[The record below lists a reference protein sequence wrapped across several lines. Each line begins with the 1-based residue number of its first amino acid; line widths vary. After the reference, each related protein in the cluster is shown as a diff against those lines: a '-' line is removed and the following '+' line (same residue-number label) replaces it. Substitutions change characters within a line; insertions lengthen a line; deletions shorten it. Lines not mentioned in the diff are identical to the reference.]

1 MEREVK
7 LWQMNMI
14 GLWRKLDAEEITNL
28 SVTVEEKD
36 LADLLIL
43 FLKYLAGRYCI
54 EYNIDEVDDL
64 CVKFGD
70 DTSIDMNFLCK
81 TVDVEELAHEWN
93 GEDGTLFLE
102 LDKYINS
109 QTSRIKN
116 ALINLHQ
123 RKYLNDTQLLR
134 VKKIL
139 RDLYLSYISKEW
151 YAVVSTLGDIANG
164 VFAVVSGN
172 YDEVP
177 LLTKTGIMTLFYDT
191 IYDSEVIMKIAKIVA
206 NYLTDELEDVCIKFV
221 EISTDDERILKTL
234 GIYNNLYEVQH
245 RVLNIHDADINVAV
259 ENMRKICSDAINI
272 YRSNQVWYVQFK
284 S

>member
-1 MEREVK
+1 MANEYDRFMEK
-7 LWQMNMI
+7 LNS
-14 GLWRKLDAEEITNL
+14 DEITNL
-28 SVTVEEKD
+28 SVTAEEKD

-54 EYNIDEVDDL
+54 EYNLDEVDDL

-70 DTSIDMNFLCK
+70 DTFIDMNFLCK

-93 GEDGTLFLE
+93 GEDGTLLSE

-109 QTSRIKN
+109 KTSRIKSV
-116 ALINLHQ
+116 LINLHQ
-123 RKYLNDTQLLR
+123 REYLTDIQLLR
-134 VKKIL
+134 VKNIL
-139 RDLYLSYISKEW
+139 RDLYLSYISKER
-151 YAVVSTLGDIANG
+151 YAVISTLGDIANG

-234 GIYNNLYEVQH
+234 DIYNNLFAVQH

-259 ENMRKICSDAINI
+259 ENMRKICSDAISI
-272 YRSNQVWYVQFK
+272 YRSNQVYYVQFK

>member
-1 MEREVK
+1 MANEYDRFME
-7 LWQMNMI
+7 
-14 GLWRKLDAEEITNL
+14 KLDAKEITNL

-43 FLKYLAGRYCI
+43 FLKYLVGRYCI
-54 EYNIDEVDDL
+54 EYSLDEVGDL

-93 GEDGTLFLE
+93 GEDVTLFLG

-123 RKYLNDTQLLR
+123 REYLNDFQLLR
-134 VKKIL
+134 VKNIL
-139 RDLYLSYISKEW
+139 RDLYLSYISKER
-151 YAVVSTLGDIANG
+151 YAVISTLGDIANG

-234 GIYNNLYEVQH
+234 DIYNNLFAVQH

-259 ENMRKICSDAINI
+259 ENMRKICSDAISI
-272 YRSNQVWYVQFK
+272 YRSNQVYYVQFK

>member
-1 MEREVK
+1 MANEYDRFIEK
-7 LWQMNMI
+7 LNS
-14 GLWRKLDAEEITNL
+14 DEITNL

-36 LADLLIL
+36 LSDLLIL

-54 EYNIDEVDDL
+54 ECNLDEVDDL

-70 DTSIDMNFLCK
+70 DTFIDMNSLCR
-81 TVDVEELAHEWN
+81 TVCVEELAHIINDN
-93 GEDGTLFLE
+93 GNSLFSE
-102 LDKYINS
+102 LDKYINN

-123 RKYLNDTQLLR
+123 REYLNDSQLLR
-134 VKKIL
+134 VKNIL
-139 RDLYLSYISKEW
+139 RDLYLSYISKER
-151 YAVVSTLGDIANG
+151 YAVISTLGDIANG
-164 VFAVVSGN
+164 VFVVVSGN
-172 YDEVP
+172 YDEVS

-206 NYLTDELEDVCIKFV
+206 NYLTNELEDVCIKFV
-221 EISTDDERILKTL
+221 EINTDDERILKTL
-234 GIYNNLYEVQH
+234 DIYNNLYAVQH

-259 ENMRKICSDAINI
+259 ENMRKICSDAISI
-272 YRSNQVWYVQFK
+272 YRSNQVYYVQFK

>member
-1 MEREVK
+1 MANEYDMFMEK
-7 LWQMNMI
+7 LNS
-14 GLWRKLDAEEITNL
+14 DEIINL
-28 SVTVEEKD
+28 SVTAEEKD
-36 LADLLIL
+36 VADLLIL

-54 EYNIDEVDDL
+54 EYNLDEVDDL

-70 DTSIDMNFLCK
+70 DTFIDMKFLCK
-81 TVDVEELAHEWN
+81 TVDVGELAHVSNDN
-93 GEDGTLFLE
+93 GNSLFSE
-102 LDKYINS
+102 LDKYINN

-123 RKYLNDTQLLR
+123 REYLNDSQLLR
-134 VKKIL
+134 VKNIL
-139 RDLYLSYISKEW
+139 RDLYLSYISKER
-151 YAVVSTLGDIANG
+151 YAVISTLGDIANG

-221 EISTDDERILKTL
+221 GISTDDERILKTL
-234 GIYNNLYEVQH
+234 DIYNNLFAVQH

-259 ENMRKICSDAINI
+259 ENMRKICSDAIRI
-272 YRSNQVWYVQFK
+272 YRSNQVYYVQFK

>member
-1 MEREVK
+1 MANEYDRFMEK
-7 LWQMNMI
+7 LNS
-14 GLWRKLDAEEITNL
+14 DEITNL
-28 SVTVEEKD
+28 SVTAEEKD

-54 EYNIDEVDDL
+54 EYNLDEVDDL
-64 CVKFGD
+64 CIKFGD
-70 DTSIDMNFLCK
+70 DTSIDMSFLCK
-81 TVDVEELAHEWN
+81 TVDVGELAHVINDN
-93 GEDGTLFLE
+93 GNSMFLE

-109 QTSRIKN
+109 QTSIIKN

-123 RKYLNDTQLLR
+123 REYLNDSQLLR
-134 VKKIL
+134 VKNIL
-139 RDLYLSYISKEW
+139 RDLYLSYISKER
-151 YAVVSTLGDIANG
+151 YAVISTLGDIANG
-164 VFAVVSGN
+164 VFAIVSGN
-172 YDEVP
+172 YNEVP
-177 LLTKTGIMTLFYDT
+177 LFTKTGIMTLFYDS

-206 NYLTDELEDVCIKFV
+206 NYLTDKLEDVCIKFV

-234 GIYNNLYEVQH
+234 DIYNNLYAVQH

-272 YRSNQVWYVQFK
+272 YRSNQVYYVQFK

>member
-1 MEREVK
+1 MANEYDRFMEK
-7 LWQMNMI
+7 LNS
-14 GLWRKLDAEEITNL
+14 DEITNL
-28 SVTVEEKD
+28 SVTTEEKD

-54 EYNIDEVDDL
+54 EYNLDEVDDL

-70 DTSIDMNFLCK
+70 DTFIDMKFLCK
-81 TVDVEELAHEWN
+81 TVDVGELAHVINDN
-93 GEDGTLFLE
+93 GNSLFSE
-102 LDKYINS
+102 LDKYINN

-123 RKYLNDTQLLR
+123 REYLNDFQLLR
-134 VKKIL
+134 VKNIL
-139 RDLYLSYISKEW
+139 RDLYLSYISKER
-151 YAVVSTLGDIANG
+151 YAVISTLGDIANG

-177 LLTKTGIMTLFYDT
+177 LLTKTGIMTLSYDT

-234 GIYNNLYEVQH
+234 DIYNNLFAVQH

-272 YRSNQVWYVQFK
+272 YRSNQVYYVQFK

>member
-1 MEREVK
+1 MANEYDRLME
-7 LWQMNMI
+7 
-14 GLWRKLDAEEITNL
+14 KLDAAEITNF
-28 SVTVEEKD
+28 SVTTEEKD

-54 EYNIDEVDDL
+54 EYNLDEVDDL

-70 DTSIDMNFLCK
+70 DTSIDMNFLCN
-81 TVDVEELAHEWN
+81 TVDVGELAHVINDN
-93 GEDGTLFLE
+93 GNSMFLE

-109 QTSRIKN
+109 KTSRIKN

-123 RKYLNDTQLLR
+123 REYLNDSQLLR
-134 VKKIL
+134 VKNIL
-139 RDLYLSYISKEW
+139 RDLYLSYISKER
-151 YAVVSTLGDIANG
+151 YAVISTLGDIANG

-172 YDEVP
+172 YNEVP
-177 LLTKTGIMTLFYDT
+177 LFTKTGIMTLFYDT
-191 IYDSEVIMKIAKIVA
+191 FYDSEVIMKIAKIVA

-234 GIYNNLYEVQH
+234 DIYNNLFAVQH

-259 ENMRKICSDAINI
+259 ENMRKICSDAISI
-272 YRSNQVWYVQFK
+272 YRSNQVYYVQFK

>member
-1 MEREVK
+1 MANEYDRFVEK
-7 LWQMNMI
+7 LNS
-14 GLWRKLDAEEITNL
+14 DEITNL
-28 SVTVEEKD
+28 SVTAEEKD
-36 LADLLIL
+36 VADLLIL

-54 EYNIDEVDDL
+54 EYNLDEVDDL

-70 DTSIDMNFLCK
+70 DTFIDMKFLCR
-81 TVDVEELAHEWN
+81 TVDVGELAHVINDN
-93 GEDGTLFLE
+93 GNSLFSE
-102 LDKYINS
+102 LDKYINN

-116 ALINLHQ
+116 TLINLHQ
-123 RKYLNDTQLLR
+123 QEYLNDFQLLR
-134 VKKIL
+134 VKNIL
-139 RDLYLSYISKEW
+139 RDLYLSYISKER
-151 YAVVSTLGDIANG
+151 YAVISTLGDIANG

-191 IYDSEVIMKIAKIVA
+191 FYDSEVIMKIAKIVA

-234 GIYNNLYEVQH
+234 NIYNNLFAVQH

-259 ENMRKICSDAINI
+259 ENMRKICSDAISI
-272 YRSNQVWYVQFK
+272 YRSNQVYYVQFK

>member
-1 MEREVK
+1 MANEYDRFVEK
-7 LWQMNMI
+7 LNS
-14 GLWRKLDAEEITNL
+14 DEITNL
-28 SVTVEEKD
+28 SVTAEEKD
-36 LADLLIL
+36 VADLLIL

-54 EYNIDEVDDL
+54 EYNLDEVDDL

-70 DTSIDMNFLCK
+70 DTFIDMKFLCK
-81 TVDVEELAHEWN
+81 AVDVGELAHVINDN
-93 GEDGTLFLE
+93 GNSLFSE
-102 LDKYINS
+102 LDKYINN

-123 RKYLNDTQLLR
+123 REYLDDSQLLR
-134 VKKIL
+134 VKNIL
-139 RDLYLSYISKEW
+139 RNLYLSYISKER
-151 YAVVSTLGDIANG
+151 YAVISTLGDIANG

-172 YDEVP
+172 YNEVP
-177 LLTKTGIMTLFYDT
+177 LFTKTGIMTLFYGT
-191 IYDSEVIMKIAKIVA
+191 FYDSEVIMKIAKIVA

-234 GIYNNLYEVQH
+234 DIYNNLFAVQH

-259 ENMRKICSDAINI
+259 ENMRKICSDAISI
-272 YRSNQVWYVQFK
+272 YRSNQVYYVQFK

>member
-1 MEREVK
+1 MANEYDRFMEK
-7 LWQMNMI
+7 LNS
-14 GLWRKLDAEEITNL
+14 AEITNL

-54 EYNIDEVDDL
+54 EYNLDEVDDL
-64 CVKFGD
+64 CVKFDD

-81 TVDVEELAHEWN
+81 TVDVEELAHVINDN
-93 GEDGTLFLE
+93 GNSLFLE

-123 RKYLNDTQLLR
+123 REYLNDSQLLR

-139 RDLYLSYISKEW
+139 RDLYLSYISKER
-151 YAVVSTLGDIANG
+151 YAVISTLGDIANG
-164 VFAVVSGN
+164 VFAIVSGN
-172 YDEVP
+172 YNKVS
-177 LLTKTGIMTLFYDT
+177 LFTKTGIMTLFYDT

-234 GIYNNLYEVQH
+234 DIYNNLYAVQH

-259 ENMRKICSDAINI
+259 ENMRKICSEAINI
-272 YRSNQVWYVQFK
+272 YRNNQVYYVQFK

>member
-1 MEREVK
+1 MANEYDRFMEK
-7 LWQMNMI
+7 LNS
-14 GLWRKLDAEEITNL
+14 DEITNL
-28 SVTVEEKD
+28 SVPAEEKD
-36 LADLLIL
+36 VADLLIL
-43 FLKYLAGRYCI
+43 FLKYLAGGYCI
-54 EYNIDEVDDL
+54 EYNLDEVDDL

-70 DTSIDMNFLCK
+70 DTFIDMKFLCK

-116 ALINLHQ
+116 TLINLHQ
-123 RKYLNDTQLLR
+123 REYLNDFQLLR
-134 VKKIL
+134 VKNIL
-139 RDLYLSYISKEW
+139 RDLYLSYISKER
-151 YAVVSTLGDIANG
+151 YAVISTLGDIANG
-164 VFAVVSGN
+164 VFAVVSCN

-234 GIYNNLYEVQH
+234 DIYNNLYAVQH

-272 YRSNQVWYVQFK
+272 YRSNQVYYVQFK

>member
-1 MEREVK
+1 MANEYDRFME
-7 LWQMNMI
+7 
-14 GLWRKLDAEEITNL
+14 KLDAAEITNF
-28 SVTVEEKD
+28 SVTAEEKD

-109 QTSRIKN
+109 KTSRIKN

-123 RKYLNDTQLLR
+123 REYLNDIQLLR
-134 VKKIL
+134 VKNIL
-139 RDLYLSYISKEW
+139 RDLYLSYISKER
-151 YAVVSTLGDIANG
+151 YAVISTLGDIANG

-234 GIYNNLYEVQH
+234 DIYNNLFAVQH

-259 ENMRKICSDAINI
+259 ENMRKICSDAISI
-272 YRSNQVWYVQFK
+272 YRSNQVYYVQFK

>member
-1 MEREVK
+1 MANEYDRFVEK
-7 LWQMNMI
+7 LNA
-14 GLWRKLDAEEITNL
+14 DEITNL
-28 SVTVEEKD
+28 SVTAEDKD
-36 LADLLIL
+36 LADLLVL

-54 EYNIDEVDDL
+54 EYNLDEVDDL

-70 DTSIDMNFLCK
+70 DTSIDTNFLCK
-81 TVDVEELAHEWN
+81 TVDVGELAHVINDN
-93 GEDGTLFLE
+93 GNSMFLE

-109 QTSRIKN
+109 KTSRIKN
-116 ALINLHQ
+116 ALIDLHQ
-123 RKYLNDTQLLR
+123 REYLNDSQLLR
-134 VKKIL
+134 VKSIL
-139 RDLYLSYISKEW
+139 RDLYLSYISKER

-221 EISTDDERILKTL
+221 EINTDDERVLKTL
-234 GIYNNLYEVQH
+234 DIYNNLFAVQH
-245 RVLNIHDADINVAV
+245 RVLNIHDADTNVAV
-259 ENMRKICSDAINI
+259 ENMRKICSDAISI
-272 YRSNQVWYVQFK
+272 YRSNQVYYVQFK

>member
-1 MEREVK
+1 MANEYDRFIEK
-7 LWQMNMI
+7 LNS
-14 GLWRKLDAEEITNL
+14 DEITNL
-28 SVTVEEKD
+28 SVTIEEKD
-36 LADLLIL
+36 LADLLVL
-43 FLKYLAGRYCI
+43 FLKYLAGRYYI
-54 EYNIDEVDDL
+54 EYNLDEVDDL
-64 CVKFGD
+64 YVKFGD

-123 RKYLNDTQLLR
+123 REYLNDTQLLR

-139 RDLYLSYISKEW
+139 RDLYLSYISKER
-151 YAVVSTLGDIANG
+151 YAVISTLGDIANG

-172 YDEVP
+172 YDEVH

-234 GIYNNLYEVQH
+234 DIYNNLFAVQH

-259 ENMRKICSDAINI
+259 ENMRKICSDAISI
-272 YRSNQVWYVQFK
+272 YRSNQVYYVQFK

>member
-1 MEREVK
+1 MANEYDRFVEK
-7 LWQMNMI
+7 LNS
-14 GLWRKLDAEEITNL
+14 DEITNL
-28 SVTVEEKD
+28 SVTAEEKD
-36 LADLLIL
+36 VADLLIL

-54 EYNIDEVDDL
+54 EYNLDEVDDL

-70 DTSIDMNFLCK
+70 DTFIDMKFLCK
-81 TVDVEELAHEWN
+81 TVDVGELAHVINDN
-93 GEDGTLFLE
+93 GNSLFSE
-102 LDKYINS
+102 LDKYINN

-123 RKYLNDTQLLR
+123 REYLDDSQLLR
-134 VKKIL
+134 VKNIL
-139 RDLYLSYISKEW
+139 RNLYLSYISKER
-151 YAVVSTLGDIANG
+151 YAVISTLGDIANG

-221 EISTDDERILKTL
+221 EISTDDKRILKTL
-234 GIYNNLYEVQH
+234 DIYNNLFAVQH

-259 ENMRKICSDAINI
+259 ENMRKICSDAISI
-272 YRSNQVWYVQFK
+272 YRSNQVYYVQFK

>member
-1 MEREVK
+1 
-7 LWQMNMI
+7 MI

>member
-1 MEREVK
+1 MANEYDRFVEK
-7 LWQMNMI
+7 LNS
-14 GLWRKLDAEEITNL
+14 DEITNL
-28 SVTVEEKD
+28 SVTAEEKD
-36 LADLLIL
+36 VADLLIL

-54 EYNIDEVDDL
+54 EYNLDEVDDL

-70 DTSIDMNFLCK
+70 DTFIDMKFLCK
-81 TVDVEELAHEWN
+81 TVDVGELAHVINDN
-93 GEDGTLFLE
+93 GNSLFSE
-102 LDKYINS
+102 LDKYINN

-123 RKYLNDTQLLR
+123 REYLDDSQLLR
-134 VKKIL
+134 VKNIL
-139 RDLYLSYISKEW
+139 RNLYLSYISKER
-151 YAVVSTLGDIANG
+151 YAVISTLGDIANG

-172 YDEVP
+172 YNEVP
-177 LLTKTGIMTLFYDT
+177 LFTKTGIMTLFYDT
-191 IYDSEVIMKIAKIVA
+191 FYDSEVIMKIAKIVA

-234 GIYNNLYEVQH
+234 DIYNNLFAVQH

-259 ENMRKICSDAINI
+259 ENMRKICSDAISI
-272 YRSNQVWYVQFK
+272 YRSNQVYYVQFK

>member
-1 MEREVK
+1 MANEYDRFME
-7 LWQMNMI
+7 
-14 GLWRKLDAEEITNL
+14 KLDAAEITNF
-28 SVTVEEKD
+28 SVTTEEKD

-54 EYNIDEVDDL
+54 EYNLDEVDDL

-70 DTSIDMNFLCK
+70 DTFIDMKFLCK
-81 TVDVEELAHEWN
+81 TVDVEELTHVINDN
-93 GEDGTLFLE
+93 GNSLFLE

-116 ALINLHQ
+116 ALINVHQ
-123 RKYLNDTQLLR
+123 REYLNDSQLLR
-134 VKKIL
+134 VKNIL
-139 RDLYLSYISKEW
+139 RDLYLSYISKER
-151 YAVVSTLGDIANG
+151 YAVISTLGDIANG
-164 VFAVVSGN
+164 VFAIVSGN
-172 YDEVP
+172 YNEVP
-177 LLTKTGIMTLFYDT
+177 LFTKTGIMTLFYDS

-234 GIYNNLYEVQH
+234 DIYNNLFAVQH

-259 ENMRKICSDAINI
+259 ENMRKICSDAISI
-272 YRSNQVWYVQFK
+272 YRSNKVYYVQFK

>member
-1 MEREVK
+1 MANEYDRFMEK
-7 LWQMNMI
+7 LNS
-14 GLWRKLDAEEITNL
+14 DEITNL
-28 SVTVEEKD
+28 SVTTEEKD

-54 EYNIDEVDDL
+54 EYNLDEVDDL

-70 DTSIDMNFLCK
+70 DTFIDMNFLCR
-81 TVDVEELAHEWN
+81 TVGVEELAHEWN

-123 RKYLNDTQLLR
+123 RECLDDSQLLR
-134 VKKIL
+134 VKNIL
-139 RDLYLSYISKEW
+139 RDLYLSYISKER
-151 YAVVSTLGDIANG
+151 YAVISTLGDIANG
-164 VFAVVSGN
+164 VFAIVSGN

-191 IYDSEVIMKIAKIVA
+191 IYDSEIIMKIAKIVA

-234 GIYNNLYEVQH
+234 DIYNNLFAVQH

-259 ENMRKICSDAINI
+259 ENMRKICSDAISI
-272 YRSNQVWYVQFK
+272 YRSNQVYYVQFK

>member
-1 MEREVK
+1 MANEYDRFMEK
-7 LWQMNMI
+7 LNA
-14 GLWRKLDAEEITNL
+14 DEITNL
-28 SVTVEEKD
+28 SVTAEEED

-43 FLKYLAGRYCI
+43 FLKYLAGRFNI
-54 EYNIDEVDDL
+54 ECNLDEVGDL

-93 GEDGTLFLE
+93 GEDGTLLSE

-109 QTSRIKN
+109 KTSRIKS

-123 RKYLNDTQLLR
+123 REYLTDIKLLR

-139 RDLYLSYISKEW
+139 RDLYLSCISKER

-234 GIYNNLYEVQH
+234 DIYNNLFAVQH

-259 ENMRKICSDAINI
+259 ENMRKICSDAISI
-272 YRSNQVWYVQFK
+272 YRSNQVYYVQFK

>member
-1 MEREVK
+1 MANEYDRFME
-7 LWQMNMI
+7 
-14 GLWRKLDAEEITNL
+14 KLDAKEITNL
-28 SVTVEEKD
+28 LVTVEEKD

-43 FLKYLAGRYCI
+43 FLKYLDGRYCI
-54 EYNIDEVDDL
+54 ECNLDEVGDL

-93 GEDGTLFLE
+93 GEDGTLLSE

-109 QTSRIKN
+109 KTSMIKS

-123 RKYLNDTQLLR
+123 REYLTDIQLLR

-139 RDLYLSYISKEW
+139 RDLYLSCISKER
-151 YAVVSTLGDIANG
+151 YAVISTLGDIANG

-172 YDEVP
+172 YDKMP

-221 EISTDDERILKTL
+221 EISTDDEQILKTL
-234 GIYNNLYEVQH
+234 DIYNNLFAVQH

-259 ENMRKICSDAINI
+259 ENMRKICSDAISI
-272 YRSNQVWYVQFK
+272 YRSNQVYYVQFK

>member
-1 MEREVK
+1 MANEYDRFVEK
-7 LWQMNMI
+7 LNS
-14 GLWRKLDAEEITNL
+14 DEITNL
-28 SVTVEEKD
+28 SVTAEEKD
-36 LADLLIL
+36 VADLLIL

-54 EYNIDEVDDL
+54 EYNLDEVDDL

-123 RKYLNDTQLLR
+123 REYLNDTQLLR

-139 RDLYLSYISKEW
+139 RDLYLSYISKER

-234 GIYNNLYEVQH
+234 DIYNNLYEVQH

-272 YRSNQVWYVQFK
+272 YRSNQVYYVKFK

>member
-1 MEREVK
+1 MANEYDRFMEK
-7 LWQMNMI
+7 LNA
-14 GLWRKLDAEEITNL
+14 DEITNL
-28 SVTVEEKD
+28 SVTVEEED

-43 FLKYLAGRYCI
+43 FLKYLAGRFYI
-54 EYNIDEVDDL
+54 ECNLDEVGDL

-93 GEDGTLFLE
+93 GEDGTLLSE

-109 QTSRIKN
+109 KTSRIKS

-123 RKYLNDTQLLR
+123 REYLTDIQLLR

-139 RDLYLSYISKEW
+139 RDLYLSYISKER
-151 YAVVSTLGDIANG
+151 YAVISTLGDIANG
-164 VFAVVSGN
+164 VFAVVGGN

-221 EISTDDERILKTL
+221 EISTDDERVLKTL
-234 GIYNNLYEVQH
+234 DIYNNLFAVQH

-259 ENMRKICSDAINI
+259 ENMRKICSDAISI
-272 YRSNQVWYVQFK
+272 YRSNQVYYVQFK

>member
-1 MEREVK
+1 MANEYDMFMEK
-7 LWQMNMI
+7 LY
-14 GLWRKLDAEEITNL
+14 AEEITNL

-54 EYNIDEVDDL
+54 EYNLDEVDDL

-70 DTSIDMNFLCK
+70 DTFIDMKFLCK
-81 TVDVEELAHEWN
+81 TVDAGELAHVINDN
-93 GEDGTLFLE
+93 GNSLFSE
-102 LDKYINS
+102 LDKYINN
-109 QTSRIKN
+109 QTSRIKD

-123 RKYLNDTQLLR
+123 REYLNDPQLLR
-134 VKKIL
+134 VKNIL
-139 RDLYLSYISKEW
+139 RDLYLSYISKER
-151 YAVVSTLGDIANG
+151 YAVISTLGDIANE

-234 GIYNNLYEVQH
+234 DIYNNLFVVQH

-259 ENMRKICSDAINI
+259 ENMRKICSDAISI
-272 YRSNQVWYVQFK
+272 YRSNQVYYVQFK

>member
-1 MEREVK
+1 MANEYDRFVE
-7 LWQMNMI
+7 
-14 GLWRKLDAEEITNL
+14 KLDANEITNL
-28 SVTVEEKD
+28 SVTVEEED

-54 EYNIDEVDDL
+54 EYNLDEVDDL

-116 ALINLHQ
+116 TLINLHQ
-123 RKYLNDTQLLR
+123 REYLNDTQLLR

-139 RDLYLSYISKEW
+139 RDLYLSCISKER

-172 YDEVP
+172 YYEVP

-234 GIYNNLYEVQH
+234 DIYNNLFAVQH

-259 ENMRKICSDAINI
+259 ENMRKICSDAISI
-272 YRSNQVWYVQFK
+272 YRSNQVYYVQFK

>member
-1 MEREVK
+1 MANEYDMFVEK
-7 LWQMNMI
+7 LNS
-14 GLWRKLDAEEITNL
+14 DEITNL
-28 SVTVEEKD
+28 SVTAEEKD
-36 LADLLIL
+36 VADLLIL
-43 FLKYLAGRYCI
+43 FIRYLAGRYCI
-54 EYNIDEVDDL
+54 EYNLDEVDDL

-70 DTSIDMNFLCK
+70 DTFIDMKFLCK
-81 TVDVEELAHEWN
+81 TVDVGELAHVINDN
-93 GEDGTLFLE
+93 GNSLFSE
-102 LDKYINS
+102 LDKYINN

-123 RKYLNDTQLLR
+123 REYLNDSQLLR
-134 VKKIL
+134 VKNIL
-139 RDLYLSYISKEW
+139 RDLYLSYISKER
-151 YAVVSTLGDIANG
+151 YAVISTLGDIANG

-234 GIYNNLYEVQH
+234 DIYNNIFAVQH

-272 YRSNQVWYVQFK
+272 YRSNQEWYVQFK

>member
-1 MEREVK
+1 MANEYDRFME
-7 LWQMNMI
+7 
-14 GLWRKLDAEEITNL
+14 KLDANEIANL
-28 SVTVEEKD
+28 SVTAEEKD

-43 FLKYLAGRYCI
+43 FLKYLAGRYHTEC
-54 EYNIDEVDDL
+54 NLDEVGDL

-70 DTSIDMNFLCK
+70 DKSIDMNFLCR
-81 TVDVEELAHEWN
+81 TVGVEELAHEWN
-93 GEDGTLFLE
+93 GEDGTLFSE

-109 QTSRIKN
+109 KTSRIKN

-123 RKYLNDTQLLR
+123 REYLNDSQLLR

-139 RDLYLSYISKEW
+139 RDLYLSCISKER
-151 YAVVSTLGDIANG
+151 YAVISTLGDIANG

-191 IYDSEVIMKIAKIVA
+191 FYDSEVIMKIAKIVA

-234 GIYNNLYEVQH
+234 DIYNNLFAVQH

-259 ENMRKICSDAINI
+259 ENMRKICSDAISI
-272 YRSNQVWYVQFK
+272 YRSNQVYYVQFK

>member
-1 MEREVK
+1 MANEYDRFME
-7 LWQMNMI
+7 
-14 GLWRKLDAEEITNL
+14 KLDADEITNL

-36 LADLLIL
+36 LADLLVL
-43 FLKYLAGRYCI
+43 FLKYLAERYCI
-54 EYNIDEVDDL
+54 EYNLDEVDDL

-70 DTSIDMNFLCK
+70 DTFIDMKFLCK
-81 TVDVEELAHEWN
+81 TVDVGELAHVINDN
-93 GEDGTLFLE
+93 GNSLFSE
-102 LDKYINS
+102 LDKYINN

-123 RKYLNDTQLLR
+123 REYLNDFQLLR
-134 VKKIL
+134 VKNIL
-139 RDLYLSYISKEW
+139 RDLYLSYISKER
-151 YAVVSTLGDIANG
+151 YAVISTLGDIANG
-164 VFAVVSGN
+164 VFAIVSGN
-172 YDEVP
+172 YNEVS
-177 LLTKTGIMTLFYDT
+177 LFTKTGIMTIFYDS

-234 GIYNNLYEVQH
+234 DIYNNLFAVQH

-259 ENMRKICSDAINI
+259 ENMRKICSDAISI
-272 YRSNQVWYVQFK
+272 YRSNQVYYVQFK

>member
-1 MEREVK
+1 MANEYDRFMEK
-7 LWQMNMI
+7 LNA
-14 GLWRKLDAEEITNL
+14 DEITNL
-28 SVTVEEKD
+28 SVTVEEED

-43 FLKYLAGRYCI
+43 FLKYLAGRFHI
-54 EYNIDEVDDL
+54 ECNLDEVGDL
-64 CVKFGD
+64 
-70 DTSIDMNFLCK
+70 LCK

-93 GEDGTLFLE
+93 GEDGTLLSE

-109 QTSRIKN
+109 KTSRIKS

-123 RKYLNDTQLLR
+123 REYLTDIQLLR

-139 RDLYLSYISKEW
+139 RDLYLSYISKER
-151 YAVVSTLGDIANG
+151 YAVISTLGDIANG

-172 YDEVP
+172 YDEVH

-234 GIYNNLYEVQH
+234 DIYNNLYAVQH
-245 RVLNIHDADINVAV
+245 RVLNMHDADINVAV
-259 ENMRKICSDAINI
+259 ENMRKICSDAISI
-272 YRSNQVWYVQFK
+272 YRSNQVYYVQFK

>member
-1 MEREVK
+1 MANEYDRFME
-7 LWQMNMI
+7 
-14 GLWRKLDAEEITNL
+14 KLDAAEITNF
-28 SVTVEEKD
+28 SVTTEEKD

-54 EYNIDEVDDL
+54 EYNLDEVDDL

-70 DTSIDMNFLCK
+70 DTFIDMKFLCK
-81 TVDVEELAHEWN
+81 TVDVGELAHVINDN
-93 GEDGTLFLE
+93 GNSLFSE
-102 LDKYINS
+102 LDKYINN

-123 RKYLNDTQLLR
+123 REYLNDSQLLR
-134 VKKIL
+134 VKNIL
-139 RDLYLSYISKEW
+139 RDLYLSYISKER
-151 YAVVSTLGDIANG
+151 YAVISTLGDIANG

-234 GIYNNLYEVQH
+234 DIYNNLFAVQH

-259 ENMRKICSDAINI
+259 ENMRKICSDAISI
-272 YRSNQVWYVQFK
+272 YRSNQVYYVQFK

>member
-1 MEREVK
+1 MANEYDRFMEK
-7 LWQMNMI
+7 LNA
-14 GLWRKLDAEEITNL
+14 DEITNL
-28 SVTVEEKD
+28 SVTVEEED

-54 EYNIDEVDDL
+54 EYNLDEVDDL

-123 RKYLNDTQLLR
+123 REYLNDTQLLR

-139 RDLYLSYISKEW
+139 RDLYLSCISKER
-151 YAVVSTLGDIANG
+151 YAVISTLGDIANG

-234 GIYNNLYEVQH
+234 DIYNNLFAVQH
-245 RVLNIHDADINVAV
+245 RVLNIHDADIDVAV
-259 ENMRKICSDAINI
+259 ENMRKICSDAISI
-272 YRSNQVWYVQFK
+272 YRSNQVYYVQFK

>member
-1 MEREVK
+1 MANEYDRFME
-7 LWQMNMI
+7 
-14 GLWRKLDAEEITNL
+14 KLDAAEITNF
-28 SVTVEEKD
+28 SVTTEEKD

-54 EYNIDEVDDL
+54 EHNLDEVDDL

-70 DTSIDMNFLCK
+70 DTFIDMKFLCK
-81 TVDVEELAHEWN
+81 TVDVGELAHVINDN
-93 GEDGTLFLE
+93 GNSLFSE
-102 LDKYINS
+102 LDKYINN

-123 RKYLNDTQLLR
+123 REYLTDSQLLR
-134 VKKIL
+134 VKNIL
-139 RDLYLSYISKEW
+139 RGLYLSYISKER
-151 YAVVSTLGDIANG
+151 YAVISTLGDIANG

-234 GIYNNLYEVQH
+234 DIYNNLFAVQH

-259 ENMRKICSDAINI
+259 ENMRKICSDAISI
-272 YRSNQVWYVQFK
+272 YRSNQVYYVQFK

>member
-1 MEREVK
+1 MENEYDRFME
-7 LWQMNMI
+7 
-14 GLWRKLDAEEITNL
+14 KLDAEEITNL

-54 EYNIDEVDDL
+54 EYNLDEVDDL

-81 TVDVEELAHEWN
+81 TVDVEELAHECN

-123 RKYLNDTQLLR
+123 RKYLNDIQLLR
-134 VKKIL
+134 VKNIL
-139 RDLYLSYISKEW
+139 RNLYLSYISKER
-151 YAVVSTLGDIANG
+151 YAVISTLGDIANG

-172 YDEVP
+172 YNEVP
-177 LLTKTGIMTLFYDT
+177 LFTKTGIMTLFYDT
-191 IYDSEVIMKIAKIVA
+191 FYDSEVIMKIAKIVA

-234 GIYNNLYEVQH
+234 DIYNNLFAVQH

-259 ENMRKICSDAINI
+259 ENMRKICSDAISI
-272 YRSNQVWYVQFK
+272 YRSNQVYYVQFK

>member
-1 MEREVK
+1 MANEYDMFMEK
-7 LWQMNMI
+7 LNS
-14 GLWRKLDAEEITNL
+14 DEIINL
-28 SVTVEEKD
+28 SVTAEEKD
-36 LADLLIL
+36 VADLLIL

-54 EYNIDEVDDL
+54 EYNLDEVDDL

-70 DTSIDMNFLCK
+70 DTFIDMKFLCK
-81 TVDVEELAHEWN
+81 TVDVGELAHVSNDN
-93 GEDGTLFLE
+93 GNSLFSE
-102 LDKYINS
+102 LDKYINN

-123 RKYLNDTQLLR
+123 REYLNDSQLLR
-134 VKKIL
+134 VKNIL
-139 RDLYLSYISKEW
+139 RDLYLSYISKER
-151 YAVVSTLGDIANG
+151 YAVISTLGDIANG

-221 EISTDDERILKTL
+221 EVSTDDERILKTL
-234 GIYNNLYEVQH
+234 DIYNNLFAVQH

-259 ENMRKICSDAINI
+259 ENMRKICSDAISI
-272 YRSNQVWYVQFK
+272 YRSNQVYYVQFK

>member
-1 MEREVK
+1 MANEYDRFVEK
-7 LWQMNMI
+7 LNSY
-14 GLWRKLDAEEITNL
+14 EITNL
-28 SVTVEEKD
+28 SVTAEEKD
-36 LADLLIL
+36 VADLLIL

-54 EYNIDEVDDL
+54 EYNLDEVDDL

-70 DTSIDMNFLCK
+70 DTFIDMKFLCK
-81 TVDVEELAHEWN
+81 TVDVGELAHVINDN
-93 GEDGTLFLE
+93 GNSLFSE
-102 LDKYINS
+102 LDKYINN

-123 RKYLNDTQLLR
+123 REYLDDSQLLR
-134 VKKIL
+134 VKNIL
-139 RDLYLSYISKEW
+139 RNLYLSYIGKER
-151 YAVVSTLGDIANG
+151 YAVISTLEDIANG

-172 YDEVP
+172 YNEVP
-177 LLTKTGIMTLFYDT
+177 LFTKTGTMTLFYDT
-191 IYDSEVIMKIAKIVA
+191 FYDFEVIMKIAKIVA

-234 GIYNNLYEVQH
+234 DIYNNLFAVQH

-259 ENMRKICSDAINI
+259 ENMRKICSDAISI
-272 YRSNQVWYVQFK
+272 YRSNQVYYVQFK